1 MARKKKERNGVL
13 IDTDEAKLLY
23 SVNQSPQ
30 MDKYVSPFL
39 NQVNGWAGGTKPE
52 NVGMVSQV
60 IKDFRKAYPNGTLED
75 WKQYHNNLGD
85 IKGIDQSVINIR
97 AKLDD
102 VLNNLNNISDDAI
115 REWVENLTYEKTYSG
130 LSAQEQ
136 ILSLIATNLGKSYQ
150 LGDANDEKQGI
161 DGYVN
166 GKPLQIKSSSYR
178 NKNKL
183 EKFSCPIVFYDLTK
197 EGIVFDY
204 NDELKNYING

>member
-1 MARKKKERNGVL
+1 MVRKKKKRNGQL
-13 IDTDEAKLLY
+13 IDTDEAKSLY
-23 SVNQSPQ
+23 LINQTPKMS
-30 MDKYVSPFL
+30 KYVPSFL
-39 NQVNGWAGGTKPE
+39 NQVNGWAGGTKPD

-60 IKDFRKAYPNGTLED
+60 IKEFRNANPNGTLED
-75 WKQYHNNLGD
+75 WKQYHSNLGD
-85 IKGIDQSVINIR
+85 IKGIAQSVIDIR

-102 VLNNLNNISDDAI
+102 VLNNLNSISDDDI
-115 REWVENLTYEKTYSG
+115 RKWVENLTYEKTYSG

-136 ILSLIATNLGKSYQ
+136 ILSEIATDLGKNYQ
-150 LGDANDEKQGI
+150 LGDANDEKKGI

-183 EKFSCPIVFYDLTK
+183 EKFSCPIVFYDLTQ

-204 NDELKNYING
+204 NDELKRYING